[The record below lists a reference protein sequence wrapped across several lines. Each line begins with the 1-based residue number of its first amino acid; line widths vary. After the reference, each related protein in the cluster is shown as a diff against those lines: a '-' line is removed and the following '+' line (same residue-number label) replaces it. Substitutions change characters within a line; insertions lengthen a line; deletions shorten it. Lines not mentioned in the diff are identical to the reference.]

1 MIKWLWKANQP
12 QAEILAQWHEALSI
26 PLLAPLNEPE
36 QQRLVSVASHL
47 LQQKRFV
54 PLQDLVL
61 TSLMQARLALLFAL
75 PVMELGAKWLDG
87 FHEVLIYPSPFVV
100 EDDWQDDL
108 GLVHS
113 GQTVQSGQS
122 WEQGPIILNWQD
134 IQDSFDL
141 SGFNLVIHEAAHK
154 LDMRNGGN
162 SNGVPPIAM
171 RDVAAWEYDLHRAM
185 DNIQD
190 EIDMVGVA
198 GASMDAYAAS
208 DPAECFAV
216 LSEYFFS
223 APELLESRFP
233 AVYQHF
239 CSFYRQD
246 PLARL
251 KRWENELSD
260 NLPPTNTGHV
270 S

>member
-12 QAEILAQWHEALSI
+12 QAEMLAQWREALNI
-26 PLLAPLNEPE
+26 PLLAPLNEEE
-36 QQRLVSVASHL
+36 QQRLISVARHL
-47 LQQKRFV
+47 LQQKRLV
-54 PLQDLVL
+54 PLQGLVL
-61 TSLMQARLALLFAL
+61 TPLMQARLTLLFAL

-87 FHEVLIYPSPFVV
+87 FHEVLISPSPFVV
-100 EDDWQDDL
+100 DDDWQDDA

-113 GQTVQSGQS
+113 GQTLQSGQS
-122 WEQGPIILNWQD
+122 WEQGPIVLNWQD

-154 LDMRNGGN
+154 LDMRNGGH

-171 RDVAAWEYDLHRAM
+171 RDVAAWEYDLHLAM

-190 EIDMVGVA
+190 EIDMVGIDA
-198 GASMDAYAAS
+198 ASMDAYAAS

-223 APELLESRFP
+223 APELLENRFP
-233 AVYQHF
+233 ALYQHF
-239 CSFYRQD
+239 CTFYRQD

-251 KRWENELSD
+251 KRWENDNQNVEL
-260 NLPPTNTGHV
+260 T
-270 S
+270 

>member
-12 QAEILAQWHEALSI
+12 QAEVLVQWHEALAI
-26 PLLAPLNEPE
+26 PLLAPLDEAE
-36 QQRLVSVASHL
+36 QQRLVSVASQI
-47 LQQKRFV
+47 LQQKRMV
-54 PLQDLVL
+54 PLQGLAM
-61 TSLMQARLALLFAL
+61 TPLMQARLALLFAL

-87 FHEVLIYPSPFVV
+87 FHEVLIYPSPFIV
-100 EDDWQDDL
+100 EEDWQDDL
-108 GLVHS
+108 GLVHT

-171 RDVAAWEYDLHRAM
+171 RDVAAWEFDLHRAM
-185 DNIQD
+185 DDIQD
-190 EIDMVGVA
+190 EIDMVGVE
-198 GASMDAYAAS
+198 GTSMDAYAAS

-223 APELLESRFP
+223 APELLASRFP
-233 AVYQHF
+233 AVYRHF
-239 CSFYRQD
+239 SNFYLQD

-251 KRWENELSD
+251 KKWETQPVQD
-260 NLPPTNTGHV
+260 
-270 S
+270 

>member
-12 QAEILAQWHEALSI
+12 QAEMLAQWREALNI
-26 PLLAPLNEPE
+26 PLLAPLNKEE

-47 LQQKRFV
+47 LQQKRLV
-54 PLQDLVL
+54 PLQGLEL
-61 TSLMQARLALLFAL
+61 TPLMQARLTLLFAL

-100 EDDWQDDL
+100 DDDWQDDA

-122 WEQGPIILNWQD
+122 WEQGPIVLNWQD

-154 LDMRNGGN
+154 LDMRNGGH

-171 RDVAAWEYDLHRAM
+171 RDVAAWEYDLHQAM

-190 EIDMVGVA
+190 EIDMVGIDA
-198 GASMDAYAAS
+198 ASMDAYAAS

-216 LSEYFFS
+216 LCEYFFS
-223 APELLESRFP
+223 ALDLLENRFP

-239 CSFYRQD
+239 CTFYRQD

-251 KRWENELSD
+251 KRLENESQ
-260 NLPPTNTGHV
+260 NIESSSPME
-270 S
+270 

>member
-12 QAEILAQWHEALSI
+12 QAEMLAQWREALNI
-26 PLLAPLNEPE
+26 PLLAPLNEEE

-47 LQQKRFV
+47 LQQKRLV
-54 PLQDLVL
+54 PLQGLLL
-61 TSLMQARLALLFAL
+61 TPLMQARLTLLFAL

-100 EDDWQDDL
+100 DDDWQDDA

-122 WEQGPIILNWQD
+122 WEQGPIVLNWQD

-154 LDMRNGGN
+154 LDMRNG
-162 SNGVPPIAM
+162 VPPIAM
-171 RDVAAWEYDLHRAM
+171 RDVAAWEYDLHQAM

-190 EIDMVGVA
+190 EIDMVGVDA
-198 GASMDAYAAS
+198 ASMDAYAAS

-223 APELLESRFP
+223 APELLENRFP
-233 AVYQHF
+233 AVYRHF
-239 CSFYRQD
+239 CTFYRQD

-251 KRWENELSD
+251 KRWENESQNIESSSPL
-260 NLPPTNTGHV
+260 G
-270 S
+270 